1 MSEPK
6 YNPQQP
12 SNLHSSG
19 TTKTTRFFNNF
30 YIPTYTVSENTNDAI
45 LSFFQQQT
53 DNLDSAKLLAQALID
68 TAQAQR
74 EDPMTVITEFQKLPE
89 GELNAILAL
98 YLNTTRVNTSLL
110 GIKNRPRTNP
120 YVARSILS

>member
-1 MSEPK
+1 M
-6 YNPQQP
+6 
-12 SNLHSSG
+12 
-19 TTKTTRFFNNF
+19 
-30 YIPTYTVSENTNDAI
+30 
-45 LSFFQQQT
+45 
-53 DNLDSAKLLAQALID
+53 DSAKLLAQALID